1 MKRVRAQQQEL
12 TNQRSLQAAQ
22 EEKLKLVKE
31 RERKRVKTPE
41 EERWE
46 KLGGEGNKLGDTNNA
61 DSNNRSNDAVVDD
74 GDGLRRRRR

>member
-12 TNQRSLQAAQ
+12 TNQRTLQAAQ

-46 KLGGEGNKLGDTNNA
+46 KLGGEGNKLGDANT
-61 DSNNRSNDAVVDD
+61 DTRSNDAVVDG

>member
-12 TNQRSLQAAQ
+12 TNQRSLQAANEQ
-22 EEKLKLVKE
+22 KLKLRME

-46 KLGGEGNKLGDTNNA
+46 KLGGEGNKLGDNANSNTSRSNA
-61 DSNNRSNDAVVDD
+61 DVVDG

>member
-12 TNQRSLQAAQ
+12 TMQRSLQAANEQ
-22 EEKLKLVKE
+22 KLKLKME

-46 KLGGEGNKLGDTNNA
+46 KLAGEGNKLGDNANSNTSRSNA
-61 DSNNRSNDAVVDD
+61 DVVDD